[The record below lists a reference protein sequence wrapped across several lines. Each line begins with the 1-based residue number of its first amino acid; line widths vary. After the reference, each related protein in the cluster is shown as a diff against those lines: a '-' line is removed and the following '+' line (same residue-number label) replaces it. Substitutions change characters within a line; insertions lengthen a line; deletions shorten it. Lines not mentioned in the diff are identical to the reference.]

1 MTDWPRHFKLA
12 VIDPKLFRL
21 LRRFSARYAQLMH
34 PQSMPALK
42 HMLDFNHKSMLM
54 GQPGPIKR
62 VRVTTS
68 TVFLDAGTNYNVAIS
83 APSKT
88 TEDFI
93 HMMTQQWISWAGPPV
108 VDSDN
113 FDTHLSH
120 TTLSHTILHTHHL
133 SYTPS
138 FTHQLCHTPSFT
150 H

>member
-42 HMLDFNHKSMLM
+42 HMLDFNHKIYVD
-54 GQPGPIKR
+54 G
-62 VRVTTS
+62 TTWTNKAGKS
-68 TVFLDAGTNYNVAIS
+68 YHFYRILDAGTNYNVAIS